1 MIHPVRFASVPALAS
16 LQLEYRVCRAEKERK
31 KRESSIWDR
40 CSIVAYYTLRM
51 LMVVVMPAIAK
62 VSPLYSIRSSMYV
75 QQQLAAGCPGQA
87 RDSAGDA
94 RGVGAGTGCWDLSTM
109 GSWELDQWN
118 GFPFSP

>member
-1 MIHPVRFASVPALAS
+1 MIHPVRFATVTACTTS

-62 VSPLYSIRSSMYV
+62 VSPLYSIRTSSMYV
-75 QQQLAAGCPGQA
+75 QQLAACSRLPW
-87 RDSAGDA
+87 AG
-94 RGVGAGTGCWDLSTM
+94 
-109 GSWELDQWN
+109 
-118 GFPFSP
+118 

>member
-1 MIHPVRFASVPALAS
+1 
-16 LQLEYRVCRAEKERK
+16 
-31 KRESSIWDR
+31 
-40 CSIVAYYTLRM
+40 M

-87 RDSAGDA
+87 RDSAGDV
-94 RGVGAGTGCWDLSTM
+94 RGDGAGCWDLSTM
-109 GSWELDQWN
+109 RSWKLDQWN

>member
-1 MIHPVRFASVPALAS
+1 MIHPVRFASVTALAS

-87 RDSAGDA
+87 RDSAGDV
-94 RGVGAGTGCWDLSTM
+94 RGDGAGCWDLSTM
-109 GSWELDQWN
+109 GSWKLDQWN